1 MPPSAITR
9 LSTTWTIACSAE
21 ALSVLRQTT
30 VRSSANARVTS
41 SNSFDI
47 ATVSPLTVAPN
58 INCGHATVQRAREK
72 RGSQQANPI
81 SALGAARRQQLH
93 RAGTR
98 STPRDYPTHAR
109 RRYSST
115 ASSRGGARERHAPQW
130 HRFVWLND
138 RPNCPEFG
146 GAMRLFGGVRIRHS
160 GTVGSSKSLLA
171 RSASTRSSGA
181 RT

>member
-1 MPPSAITR
+1 MLMSRAARARLAQRPFSASASSLNGVSLSGLAPGKLRRRSMPPSAITR

-81 SALGAARRQQLH
+81 SALGAARRQH
-93 RAGTR
+93 SA
-98 STPRDYPTHAR
+98 
-109 RRYSST
+109 
-115 ASSRGGARERHAPQW
+115 SRGNPLYSQRLSDACTKKIFKHCEQPWRRTRAPCASVAQ
-130 HRFVWLND
+130 V
-138 RPNCPEFG
+138 
-146 GAMRLFGGVRIRHS
+146 RLAQR
-160 GTVGSSKSLLA
+160 
-171 RSASTRSSGA
+171 
-181 RT
+181 